1 MISVICPAKL
11 NLGLKVLGRRPDG
24 FHELRGLMVA
34 IPWFDRLD
42 VDVEFLSEGTG
53 VPVVE
58 LKVTADPD
66 GESGEAP
73 RGEQNIV
80 VRAARA
86 YLEEFGATR
95 LPGRPLVS
103 IRLKKTVPSG
113 TGLGGASSDAAGTL
127 LALDDLMAEAGLDRM
142 GKAGIRS
149 IAARLG
155 SDVVFFLEPVPAM
168 IVGRGEE
175 FVPARNP
182 VDLAV
187 VVAVPVKRLSTG
199 DVFAAWD
206 ASRIHRFESGNA
218 LTARGDSDI
227 SPCLSVSAPAAGG
240 SALSPEMFEN
250 DLSDA
255 VFELCPRSADLARF
269 LTDSGARLSAVTG
282 SGAAVYGVCDDIGSA
297 RACAAAMARFLE
309 PGEIVRAFQVGMVF

>member
-42 VDVEFLSEGTG
+42 VDVEFLPEGG
-53 VPVVE
+53 GAPSVD

-73 RGEQNIV
+73 GGEQNIV

-86 YLEEFGATR
+86 YLEEFGAAR
-95 LPGRPLVS
+95 FPGRPLVS
-103 IRLKKTVPSG
+103 IRLKKTIPSG

-127 LALDDLMAEAGLDRM
+127 LALDDLMVEAGLD
-142 GKAGIRS
+142 GIGAARLRS
-149 IAARLG
+149 VAARLG
-155 SDVVFFLEPVPAM
+155 SDVVFFLDPGPAM

-175 FVPARNP
+175 FIPASGPIN
-182 VDLAV
+182 LAV
-187 VVAVPVKRLSTG
+187 VVAVPVTRLATG

-206 ASRIHRFESGNA
+206 GRRIPGSESGNA

-227 SPCLSVSAPAAGG
+227 SPCLSVSAPAASGI
-240 SALSPEMFEN
+240 ALSPEMFEN

-255 VFELCPRSADLARF
+255 VFELSPRSADLARF

-282 SGAAVYGVCDDIGSA
+282 SGAAVYGVCGDIGSA
-297 RACAAAMARFLE
+297 RACAAAMSRVLE